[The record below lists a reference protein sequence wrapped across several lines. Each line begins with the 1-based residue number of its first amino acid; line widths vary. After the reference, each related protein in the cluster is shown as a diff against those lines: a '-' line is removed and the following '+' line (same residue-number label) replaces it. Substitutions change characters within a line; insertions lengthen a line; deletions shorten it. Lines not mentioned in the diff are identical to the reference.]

1 LIDLH
6 THVLP
11 GLDDG
16 PPTLEAALAMAAA
29 AVAAGCTAVAATPH
43 VDRRWSLSV
52 DAIEAARATLVDA
65 LREAGVPLE
74 VAAGGEI
81 ALDRL
86 VDLDAGELAR
96 LALGATRTLLV
107 ECPLDPTAGD
117 FTWPVRR
124 LLEDGWSV
132 LLAHP
137 ERSPAFQRDGGLLE
151 RLVDEGARAQVT
163 AAALTGDYGSLP
175 REAALSMLDANL
187 VHVIASDAHDGG
199 VRGPDVEPAR
209 LALAEMRP
217 GLIGR
222 WAWLTRVTPQAILSG
237 MPVPARLPVAA

>member
-1 LIDLH
+1 VIDLH
-6 THVLP
+6 IHVLP

-16 PPTLEAALAMAAA
+16 PPTLDAALAMARA
-29 AVAAGCTAVAATPH
+29 AVEAGCTAVAATPH

-52 DAIEAARATLVDA
+52 DAIEAARGTLVDA
-65 LREAGVPLE
+65 LRDEGVPLE

-96 LALGATRTLLV
+96 LALGGTKTLLV
-107 ECPLDPTAGD
+107 ECPLSPTAGD

-124 LLEDGWSV
+124 LLEDGWGV

-137 ERSPAFQRDGGLLE
+137 ERSPAFQRDAGLLE

-163 AAALTGDYGSLP
+163 AGAITGSYGSLP
-175 REAALSMLDANL
+175 REAALAMLDANL
-187 VHVIASDAHDGG
+187 VHVISSDAHDAGP
-199 VRGPDVEPAR
+199 RGPDVVEAR
-209 LALAEMRP
+209 RALEEMRP
-217 GLIGR
+217 EVAPR
-222 WAWLTRVTPQAILSG
+222 WAWLTRVTPQAILAG